1 MLQRMRHRRVTQIA
15 GDSAWATYAKARAKV
30 RAAHE
35 AEEQRTPKQG
45 SAVDQRGALECGVG
59 FRQLRTCRRTRPGQ
73 LCAMFRPYARGNAST
88 SSGGGSDY

>member
-35 AEEQRTPKQG
+35 AEEQ
-45 SAVDQRGALECGVG
+45 AD
-59 FRQLRTCRRTRPGQ
+59 
-73 LCAMFRPYARGNAST
+73 
-88 SSGGGSDY
+88 D